1 MTLNFLTSYRD
12 TTARCYGGWTRLHE
26 REVGLRMRMESAN
39 AKGIYNVKK
48 IHGLGEAFTEVKRIH
63 STELFRSLLAGMT
76 RGR

>member
-1 MTLNFLTSYRD
+1 
-12 TTARCYGGWTRLHE
+12 
-26 REVGLRMRMESAN
+26 MESAN